1 MELFVL
7 KTYQEQHEP
16 CNMITFIK
24 KLLLCKKGLFSCD
37 LISLVDMNE
46 CEK

>member
-24 KLLLCKKGLFSCD
+24 NYFCVKKAYF
-37 LISLVDMNE
+37 LVT
-46 CEK
+46 